1 MTNRLSGKKCFVSA
15 AAQGIGRETAFAFA
29 REGADVVATDIAMD
43 KLRELAGVNSSI
55 EVRHLDVTDSAEV
68 ASFFEHE
75 SGFDVVFNCAGLVH
89 HGSILD
95 CDLDDWSKSF
105 RLNVESMFRVCKA
118 VIPWMLERGAGS
130 IINMSSVASSII
142 GVPNRCAYGA
152 SKGAVIGLTKSIA
165 ADYVAMGIRC
175 NAICPGTVMT
185 PSLEDRVRSLGP
197 DQDKNW
203 QAFVSRQ
210 PIGRIGEASE
220 IAALAV
226 YLASD
231 ESSFTTGTVNVI
243 DGGWSTL

>member
-1 MTNRLSGKKCFVSA
+1 MTNRLSGKTCFVSA
-15 AAQGIGRETAFAFA
+15 AAQGIGCETALAFA
-29 REGADVVATDIAMD
+29 REGANVVATDIAMD
-43 KLRELAGVNSSI
+43 KLRELAEANSSI

-68 ASFFEHE
+68 ASFFEQE
-75 SGFDVVFNCAGLVH
+75 SGFDVVFNCAGFVH

-95 CDLDDWSKSF
+95 CDLDDWSTSF
-105 RLNVESMFRVCKA
+105 RLNVESMFQVCKA
-118 VIPWMLERGAGS
+118 VIPSMLERGAGS

-165 ADYVAMGIRC
+165 ADYVAVGIRC

-197 DQDKNW
+197 DLDKNW

-231 ESSFTTGTVNVI
+231 ESSFTTGTINVI
-243 DGGWSTL
+243 DGGWSAL